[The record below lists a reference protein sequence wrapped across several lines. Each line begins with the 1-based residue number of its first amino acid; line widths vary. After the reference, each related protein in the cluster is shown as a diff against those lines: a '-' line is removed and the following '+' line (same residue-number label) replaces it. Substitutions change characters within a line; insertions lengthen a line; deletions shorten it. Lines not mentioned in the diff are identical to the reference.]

1 VTFGADILGIL
12 PELRARAEE
21 LMTDVIRIGTETQS
35 TEPDEE
41 TGNYE
46 PILTVIYEGKG
57 KYKSGNTAAQKV
69 DTQSQFLVSQDDQI
83 HLPLLSSVAVEIGM
97 VAVVVSSE
105 TDPALPGTK
114 VRLNGFAD
122 GSYRTARRFSV
133 ELIE

>member
-1 VTFGADILGIL
+1 MTFGADILGAL
-12 PELRARAEE
+12 PEFRARAEE
-21 LMTDVIRIGTETQS
+21 LMTDVIRIGAES
-35 TEPDEE
+35 DEPELNEE

-46 PILTVIYEGKG
+46 PVFTLIYEGKG

-69 DTQSQFLVSQDDQI
+69 DAQSQFLVSQDDQI
-83 HLPLLSSVAVEIGM
+83 HLPLLSSVAVEVGM